1 MTELPFVFCCRE
13 EFLREVGGKTASV
26 AATPTPTATPTAGRA
41 TRSEEI
47 GASSSG
53 QHEYTSLQKEK
64 RPFLDQDNV
73 DPAKRLHI
81 QSHNTSPGLQADLSS
96 GQSEASPAGTS
107 HDNAILRPVREED
120 RSVVMETGAPPTS
133 DSSELVIKPYV
144 RQRRTKRIISQI
156 KS

>member
-1 MTELPFVFCCRE
+1 M
-13 EFLREVGGKTASV
+13 GGKTASV

-53 QHEYTSLQKEK
+53 HHEYTSLQKEK
-64 RPFLDQDNV
+64 RPFLDQDDV
-73 DPAKRLHI
+73 DIPAKRLHI

-96 GQSEASPAGTS
+96 GQSEASPAGAS
-107 HDNAILRPVREED
+107 HGNAILRPVREED

-144 RQRRTKRIISQI
+144 RQRKTKTISQI